1 MSRWIW
7 LGGLMLMF
15 GNTQAEACVA
25 RFSFTFGSATSGSMG
40 ANSGQPCAAQAER
53 TGSKTVIR
61 KVTVIAPPRNGTA
74 SAGGHGVT
82 YRSKP
87 GYKGDDAFTF
97 TIFGDGNAGTNTTA
111 TVQMAVTVK

>member
-7 LGGLMLMF
+7 LGGLLLLL

-25 RFSFTFGSATSGSMG
+25 RFGFTFTQTSSGSMG
-40 ANSGQPCAAQAER
+40 ANSGQPCSAQAER

-61 KVTVIAPPRNGTA
+61 KVTIIAAPRNGTA
-74 SAGGHGVT
+74 SAGRHGVT

-87 GYKGDDAFTF
+87 GYKGDDAFAF